1 MTRFRDRQ
9 EAGLALAELLAA
21 RDLPDPVVLALPR
34 GGVPVGLEV
43 ARRLRAPLDLVMV
56 RKIGVPYQPE
66 LAAAAVVNGDAPEIV
81 VNDEVAAR
89 AGLGRDDIAALA
101 EVQFGEIARRRALYL
116 KGRKQIPVEG
126 RTAII
131 VDDGIATGATVRAAL
146 RAVRR
151 RNPARLVLAVPVAPP
166 DTLKALGA
174 EVDEIVCV
182 RRPMFLGSIGAYY
195 VNFAQVEDDTVIR
208 MLNDVPRLGRDEAT
222 DGTSL

>member
-1 MTRFRDRQ
+1 MTRFRDRRD
-9 EAGLALAELLAA
+9 AGLALAELLAA
-21 RDLPDPVVLALPR
+21 RNLSDPVVLALPR
-34 GGVPVGLEV
+34 GGVPVGFEV

-66 LAAAAVVNGDAPEIV
+66 LAAAAVVNGEAPEIV
-81 VNDEVAAR
+81 VNDEVAVR

-101 EVQFGEIARRRALYL
+101 EVQLGEIARRRALYL
-116 KGRKQIPVEG
+116 KGWKQIPVEG

-195 VNFAQVEDDTVIR
+195 VNFAQVDDVTVIR
-208 MLNDVPRLGRDEAT
+208 MLNEVHRLGRDETT
-222 DGTSL
+222 DGTTL